1 MKQQLPINGA
11 TRLVGLMGWPIS
23 HSHSPAMHNAA
34 FAALGLPWAYVPL
47 PVQPGH
53 AGDAVRGLAA
63 LGFAGANV
71 TMPHKPAVMPHL
83 DELTAAARTV
93 GAVNTII
100 VREDGTLL
108 GDTTDGYGFMAD
120 LAEHRVALDGPAL
133 VIGAGGA
140 ARSVTYALAEAGM
153 TVAVCGLETDQA
165 QHLCQVTMAALSLPA
180 GRLTAHPYPA
190 GLPELAPAAQLIVN
204 AGSPFDLDGVFA
216 NDPEATPTAMLTRA
230 KLGKRLVD
238 ASAISDLY
246 TVSSGKGLAWLWAIL
261 GILVALAAIVLIV
274 GFSGPGTFTDNLID
288 TWNSIAL
295 TFQGWFQ

>member
-120 LAEHRVALDGPAL
+120 LAEHGVELSGPAL

-140 ARSVTYALAEAGM
+140 ARTVTYALAEAGVP
-153 TVAVCGLETDQA
+153 VAVCGLETDQA
-165 QHLCQVTMAALSLPA
+165 EHLCQATTCALSLPA
-180 GRLTAHPYPA
+180 GRLTAHSYPDA
-190 GLPELAPAAQLIVN
+190 LPGLARVARLIVN
-204 AGSPFDLDGVFA
+204 AKSLGMRDGDPAPWDPGVPFRPDQVVYDLVYHR
-216 NDPEATPTAMLTRA
+216 PTAFLARAAADGARTINGLGMLVHQGARSFELWTGRPAPVDLMRA
-230 KLGKRLVD
+230 ATG
-238 ASAISDLY
+238 S
-246 TVSSGKGLAWLWAIL
+246 
-261 GILVALAAIVLIV
+261 
-274 GFSGPGTFTDNLID
+274 
-288 TWNSIAL
+288 
-295 TFQGWFQ
+295 

>member
-1 MKQQLPINGA
+1 MKPLQIDGA

-71 TMPHKPAVMPHL
+71 TMPHKAAVMPHL
-83 DELTAAARTV
+83 HELTTAAQTV

-120 LAEHRVALDGPAL
+120 LAEHGVALNGPAL

-153 TVAVCGLETDQA
+153 AVAVCGLEIDQA
-165 QHLCQVTMAALSLPA
+165 HHLCQVTTRALSLPA
-180 GRLTAHPYPA
+180 GRLSAHPYPHA
-190 GLPELAPAAQLIVN
+190 LPELAPAARLIVN
-204 AGSPFDLDGVFA
+204 ATSLGMHEGDPAPWDPSVPFRPDQVVYDLVYHR
-216 NDPEATPTAMLTRA
+216 PTAFLARAAADGAQTTDGLGMLVHQGGRSFELWTGRPA
-230 KLGKRLVD
+230 PVD
-238 ASAISDLY
+238 VMRDATGS
-246 TVSSGKGLAWLWAIL
+246 
-261 GILVALAAIVLIV
+261 
-274 GFSGPGTFTDNLID
+274 
-288 TWNSIAL
+288 
-295 TFQGWFQ
+295 

>member
-1 MKQQLPINGA
+1 MKQQLPIDGA
-11 TRLVGLMGWPIS
+11 TRLTGLIGWPIS

-83 DELTAAARTV
+83 HELTAAARTV

-108 GDTTDGYGFMAD
+108 GDTTDGYGFTAD
-120 LAEHRVALDGPAL
+120 LAEHGVELAGPAL

-153 TVAVCGLETDQA
+153 AVAVCGLETDQA
-165 QHLCQVTMAALSLPA
+165 QHLCQVTTAALSLPP

-190 GLPELAPAAQLIVN
+190 ALPELAPAAQLIVN
-204 AGSPFDLDGVFA
+204 ATSLGMREGDPAPWDPSVPFRPDQVVYDLVYHR
-216 NDPEATPTAMLTRA
+216 PTAFLARAAADGARAIGGLGMLVHQGARSFELWTGRPAPVDVMRA
-230 KLGKRLVD
+230 ATG
-238 ASAISDLY
+238 S
-246 TVSSGKGLAWLWAIL
+246 
-261 GILVALAAIVLIV
+261 
-274 GFSGPGTFTDNLID
+274 
-288 TWNSIAL
+288 
-295 TFQGWFQ
+295 

>member
-204 AGSPFDLDGVFA
+204 ATSLGMHEGDPAPWDPSVPFRPDQIIYDLVYHR
-216 NDPEATPTAMLTRA
+216 PTAFL
-230 KLGKRLVD
+230 
-238 ASAISDLY
+238 
-246 TVSSGKGLAWLWAIL
+246 
-261 GILVALAAIVLIV
+261 ALAAADGARTIGGLGMLVH
-274 GFSGPGTFTDNLID
+274 
-288 TWNSIAL
+288 
-295 TFQGWFQ
+295 QGARSFELWTGRPAPVDVMAAATGS